1 MLYLKVK
8 YRSNEVG
15 LRVEY
20 PPVIHT
26 LLGLARIFTFT
37 LVMGEMIWNPWD
49 PSAFKPLAW
58 TMHARPGS
66 LSILLTQLLTHLT
79 SEVKTDP
86 SWGLLTVKALSNAG
100 CPQPA
105 QRSHSLSGG
114 LHGPADPNPWQ
125 LCSDALLG
133 RARSAAGKST
143 SPTLYKC

>member
-20 PPVIHT
+20 PPVTHT
-26 LLGLARIFTFT
+26 LLGLVRIFTFT
-37 LVMGEMIWNPWD
+37 SVMGEMIWNPWD

-58 TMHARPGS
+58 TTHVRPGS

-86 SWGLLTVKALSNAG
+86 SRGLLTVESFIKCRMSSASTG
-100 CPQPA
+100 
-105 QRSHSLSGG
+105 SHSRSGG

-133 RARSAAGKST
+133 RVRSAAGKST
-143 SPTLYKC
+143 SPTLSKC